1 MCITVSAV
9 CKIKVYCVKRIFFGA
24 RRLLLF
30 GSNSRFTA
38 TPPLMS
44 LASSLSVRTMSD
56 LPYHI
61 VVGMPALSP
70 TMESGTLAEWNVKE
84 GDFFQA
90 GDSLA
95 KIDTDKASIDFEAQD
110 DGYVAK
116 LLIPDN
122 TEDVPVGS
130 PIMVTVEEKGDVAA
144 FADFVAPEA
153 PAATPAVEEAE
164 PVKEEPATVASA
176 PPTPP
181 PEPKTAPPPPP
192 PSRMEEPVVPSASAS
207 ASSAPTMGPAWGT
220 MAKISSPLAKTLA
233 AEQQKYVD
241 EYGTT
246 GQVPL

>member
-1 MCITVSAV
+1 
-9 CKIKVYCVKRIFFGA
+9 
-24 RRLLLF
+24 
-30 GSNSRFTA
+30 
-38 TPPLMS
+38 
-44 LASSLSVRTMSD
+44 MSD

-90 GDSLA
+90 GDSMA

-122 TEDVPVGS
+122 TEDVVVGS
-130 PIMVTVEEKGDVAA
+130 PIMVTVEEEEDVGA

-153 PAATPAVEEAE
+153 AAPVVEAE
-164 PVKEEPATVASA
+164 PAKEEPPVAASA
-176 PPTPP
+176 PPPP
-181 PEPKTAPPPPP
+181 PKAAEPAAPPPPP
-192 PSRMEEPVVPSASAS
+192 PVVEEPVVAAAPAAAVAASL
-207 ASSAPTMGPAWGT
+207 SAPTMAPAWGT
-220 MAKISSPLAKTLA
+220 LAKISSPLAKTLA